1 MNEGNTNAD
10 NEETLEPNG
19 RGADDGGWGRIRP
32 NNGSTRAIKTKGSWA
47 FARRTLSGETTT
59 NLVAGQRSPSTI
71 KVPSLTVLAAEQ
83 VAKVISDKEMLQL
96 APIHTELIRRTGI
109 KRKNE
114 KAEGGAS
121 PKEGEKKKKKAG
133 ENAGNDITLSEN
145 TKSRS
150 NETINKEGNAKNENI

>member
-1 MNEGNTNAD
+1 MNEGNTKAD
-10 NEETLEPNG
+10 DEETLEPNA

-47 FARRTLSGETTT
+47 FARRTLSDKTT
-59 NLVAGQRSPSTI
+59 
-71 KVPSLTVLAAEQ
+71 LTVLAAEQ
-83 VAKVISDKEMLQL
+83 VAKVISDKEMLEL

-114 KAEGGAS
+114 ETEEGAS

-133 ENAGNDITLSEN
+133 ENTDNDITLNEN
-145 TKSRS
+145 AKSRS
-150 NETINKEGNAKNENI
+150 NENINKEGNAEN

>member
-1 MNEGNTNAD
+1 MNEGNINAD
-10 NEETLEPNG
+10 DGETLEPNG
-19 RGADDGGWGRIRP
+19 RGADDGGWGRIRS

-71 KVPSLTVLAAEQ
+71 KVPSLTVLAAEK

-114 KAEGGAS
+114 KAEGGLHQ
-121 PKEGEKKKKKAG
+121 KKGKRRRRR
-133 ENAGNDITLSEN
+133 L
-145 TKSRS
+145 
-150 NETINKEGNAKNENI
+150 AK

>member
-10 NEETLEPNG
+10 DEETLEPNA
-19 RGADDGGWGRIRP
+19 RGGDDGGWGRIRP

-47 FARRTLSGETTT
+47 FARRTLSDETT
-59 NLVAGQRSPSTI
+59 
-71 KVPSLTVLAAEQ
+71 LTVLAAEQ

-114 KAEGGAS
+114 ETEEGAS

-150 NETINKEGNAKNENI
+150 NETINKKGNAKNENI